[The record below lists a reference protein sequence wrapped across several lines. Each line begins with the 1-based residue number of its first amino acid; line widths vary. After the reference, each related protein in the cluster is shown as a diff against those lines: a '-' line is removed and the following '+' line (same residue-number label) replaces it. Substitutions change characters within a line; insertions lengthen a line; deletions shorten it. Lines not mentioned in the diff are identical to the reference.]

1 MGSVLYEP
9 KFPFFLKS
17 LHFSIP
23 IPYLGMELLIHLSL
37 PIILHVISYPGISD
51 YLYVTLLL
59 FWITTEAT
67 LFLTS
72 LSGCFTSF
80 RKILELEKRF

>member
-9 KFPFFLKS
+9 KFSFLLKS
-17 LHFSIP
+17 LHLSIP
-23 IPYLGMELLIHLSL
+23 ISYLGMELLIHLSL
-37 PIILHVISYPGISD
+37 SIISHVISYPGTSD

-59 FWITTEAT
+59 FWITTEAV

-72 LSGCFTSF
+72 LSGSFTTF
-80 RKILELEKRF
+80 RKILELEKRS